1 MNENSSLK
9 ILSILAFIAFAGVSC
24 WATAESLHLLL
35 DSWPIVMCWIVTVGF
50 FIIASI
56 GTKLIVDSLNKNIY
70 QEKRGLKFIGGLIL
84 VVVFW
89 LICSMPT
96 NTHTFFYRTV
106 INNVTNNDILCTTGY
121 LAQIKENTRNKEQAE
136 LKVKQLQN
144 DLEILLGEL
153 EAEIKNDANPG
164 FGEKAEEIFRKFAKL
179 LDVAQI
185 QPLNVK
191 AVTPKQRQDLCD
203 AYRKKMYLHAETKAR
218 NIMQSILVPSKSN
231 LKEAVG
237 SLRNLNQAKEMIAS
251 GVIDLNDTKDVK
263 AVSEELNTAYNV
275 IKKNE
280 QFVNFKSET
289 DKAEYTANSPITKVK
304 RLISVFDAW
313 EAFLKGEFAGH
324 GFGFWIIISI
334 LVDIAAFI
342 FFDIAF
348 KKRDF

>member
-9 ILSILAFIAFAGVSC
+9 IFSILAFIAFACVSC

-50 FIIASI
+50 FVIASI

-106 INNVTNNDILCTTGY
+106 IYYVTNNDIQRTTGY
-121 LAQIKENTRNKEQAE
+121 LAQIKENTKNKEQAE
-136 LKVKQLQN
+136 LKVKQLEN
-144 DLEILLGEL
+144 ELNLLLDELEI
-153 EAEIKNDANPG
+153 EIRNAVNPG
-164 FGEKAEEIFRKFAKL
+164 FGPQAKTIFRKFAKL
-179 LDVAQI
+179 LDVDQI
-185 QPLNVK
+185 APLNVK
-191 AVTPKQRQDLCD
+191 AITPKQRQDLCD
-203 AYRKKMYLHAETKAR
+203 AYRQKMYLLKETKER
-218 NIMQSILVPSKSN
+218 NINQSIPVPSKAN
-231 LKEAVG
+231 LKEAAA
-237 SLRNLNQAKEMIAS
+237 SLKNLNQAKEMIAS
-251 GVIDLNDTKDVK
+251 GEIDLNDTKDVK
-263 AVSEELNTAYNV
+263 AVSVQLNTAYNI
-275 IKKNE
+275 IKKND
-280 QFVNFKSET
+280 QFVNFKSEM
-289 DKAEYTANSPITKVK
+289 DKMEYMANSPITKVK
-304 RLISVFDAW
+304 KLISVFDAW

-324 GFGFWIIISI
+324 GFGFWIMISI

-348 KKRDF
+348 KNRDF

>member
-9 ILSILAFIAFAGVSC
+9 ILSILAFTAFAGVSC

-35 DSWPIVMCWIVTVGF
+35 DSWPIVMCWIVTIGF
-50 FIIASI
+50 FIIASM
-56 GTKLIVDSLNKNIY
+56 GTKLIVDSLNKNLY
-70 QEKRGLKFIGGLIL
+70 QEKRGLKFLGGVIT

-106 INNVTNNDILCTTGY
+106 IDNVTDNDIQCTTGY
-121 LAQIKENTRNKEQAE
+121 LAQIKENTKNKEQAE

-144 DLEILLGEL
+144 ELEILLGEL
-153 EAEIKNDANPG
+153 EVEIKNEANPG
-164 FGEKAEEIFRKFAKL
+164 FGEKAEDIFRKFAKL
-179 LDVAQI
+179 LGVDKI
-185 QPLNVK
+185 EPLNVK
-191 AVTPKQRQDLCD
+191 AATPKQRQDLCD
-203 AYRKKMYLHAETKAR
+203 AYRKKMYLLAETKAR
-218 NIMQSILVPSKSN
+218 NIIQSILVPSKSN
-231 LKEAVG
+231 LKDAVG
-237 SLRNLNQAKEMIAS
+237 SLKNLNQAKEMIAS
-251 GVIDLNDTKDVK
+251 GEIDLNDTKDVK
-263 AVSEELNTAYNV
+263 AVSGQLNTAYNV

-289 DKAEYTANSPITKVK
+289 DKMEYTANSPITKVK
-304 RLISVFDAW
+304 KLISVFDAW
-313 EAFLKGEFAGH
+313 EAFLKGEFAGY
-324 GFGFWIIISI
+324 GFGFWIVISI